1 MTSALR
7 GSHFLTALQLEEIK
21 AVVAVNDH
29 CSHYASVIEFAKMI
43 DDGPSVVDHR
53 SARDALV
60 FNEGTAPLALSR
72 RSKSE
77 SRPVPA

>member
-7 GSHFLTALQLEEIK
+7 GSHFFTALQLEEIK

-43 DDGPSVVDHR
+43 DDHR
-53 SARDALV
+53 SACHAFICLSVARWWIAGKNGLV
-60 FNEGTAPLALSR
+60 QFS
-72 RSKSE
+72 
-77 SRPVPA
+77 

>member
-7 GSHFLTALQLEEIK
+7 GSHFFTALQLEEIK

-53 SARDALV
+53 SACHAFICLSVARWWIAGKNGLV
-60 FNEGTAPLALSR
+60 QFS
-72 RSKSE
+72 
-77 SRPVPA
+77 